1 MEKGLD
7 WVVRKQTS
15 WHWGYSYINY
25 ITKKRHDQT
34 RKEEILE
41 DSNSKA
47 DNDVEYD
54 LKNKAKY
61 VHLHV

>member
-7 WVVRKQTS
+7 WAIRIQTS
-15 WHWGYSYINY
+15 WYCGCSYINY
-25 ITKKRHDQT
+25 ITLEKHERT

-41 DSNSKA
+41 DSNSKE

-54 LKNKAKY
+54 LKNKAKD

>member
-1 MEKGLD
+1 M
-7 WVVRKQTS
+7 
-15 WHWGYSYINY
+15 
-25 ITKKRHDQT
+25 HDRT

-41 DSNSKA
+41 DSNSKV

-54 LKNKAKY
+54 LNNKAKD

>member
-7 WVVRKQTS
+7 WAVRKQTS
-15 WHWGYSYINY
+15 WHCGYSYINY
-25 ITKKRHDQT
+25 ITQKRHDRT

-41 DSNSKA
+41 DSNSKV
-47 DNDVEYD
+47 DNYVEYD
-54 LKNKAKY
+54 LKNKDKD

>member
-1 MEKGLD
+1 M
-7 WVVRKQTS
+7 
-15 WHWGYSYINY
+15 
-25 ITKKRHDQT
+25 HDQT

-41 DSNSKA
+41 DSNSKV

-54 LKNKAKY
+54 LNNKAKD